1 MAVRIAGVDLPVEK
15 KVDIGL
21 TVIYGIGRKNVQRIL
36 TTAKVNP
43 DKRVKDLTTEEVT
56 RLQKAVEKIPTE
68 GELKGIVSES
78 IKRLKTTGSY
88 RGIRHTKSL
97 PVRGQRTRSN
107 ARTKRGKRKTIGAM
121 RKKDL
126 SRFGVDRRAEEK
138 EEKSKKGKSEE

>member
-21 TVIYGIGRKNVQRIL
+21 TAIYGIGRKNVQGL
-36 TTAKVNP
+36 LAAAKVDPN
-43 DKRVKDLTTEEVT
+43 KRVKDLTTEEVT

-68 GELKGIVSES
+68 GELRKLVSEN

-88 RGIRHTKSL
+88 RGIRHIQGL

-107 ARTKRGKRKTIGAM
+107 ARTRRGKRKTIGAM

-126 SRFGVDRRAEEK
+126 TRFGADRREIERK
-138 EEKSKKGKSEE
+138 ED

>member
-21 TVIYGIGRKNVQRIL
+21 TVIYGIGRKNIQSILEETKVDPNKRI
-36 TTAKVNP
+36 
-43 DKRVKDLTTEEVT
+43 KDLTSEEVT
-56 RLQKAVEKIPTE
+56 RLQKAIDKLPTE
-68 GELKGIVSES
+68 GELKSMVSEN
-78 IKRLKTTGSY
+78 IKQLKTTGSY
-88 RGIRHTKSL
+88 RGIRHAQGL

-126 SRFGVDRRAEEK
+126 AKLGITVREPKEK
-138 EEKSKKGKSEE
+138 EKKLKGEK

>member
-21 TVIYGIGRKNVQRIL
+21 TVIYGIGRKNIQRIL
-36 TTAKVNP
+36 EETKVDPN
-43 DKRVKDLTTEEVT
+43 KRIKDLTSEEVT
-56 RLQKAVEKIPTE
+56 RLQKAIDKLPTE
-68 GELKGIVSES
+68 GELRSIVKEN
-78 IKRLKTTGSY
+78 IKQLGTTGSY
-88 RGIRHTKSL
+88 RGIRHAQGL

-126 SRFGVDRRAEEK
+126 SRFGVDRRVKEK
-138 EEKSKKGKSEE
+138 EEKAEKEKE